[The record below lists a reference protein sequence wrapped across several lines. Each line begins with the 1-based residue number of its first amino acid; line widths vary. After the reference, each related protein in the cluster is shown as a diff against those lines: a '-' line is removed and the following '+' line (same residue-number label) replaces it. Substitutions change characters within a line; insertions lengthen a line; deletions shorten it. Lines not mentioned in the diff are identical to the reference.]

1 MSLVFQTQGANIEV
15 DPEAVV
21 IAGFTG
27 RNRSEALAHIAE
39 LAELGVPT
47 PRSIPSFYAV
57 PGSAATQQ
65 PLLQV
70 PVAQTSGEAEAVLIF
85 DGDSTFLTLGSD
97 HTDRA
102 AEALDI
108 ALSKIACPKPIARSA
123 WPLAE
128 VSSRLDE
135 LELKSWIAE
144 DGEEV
149 VYQQGR
155 LGELMPFEDLLAA
168 APFAERPKRFLMF
181 TGTLPAIGGI
191 RQSRRFRASL
201 DDPATGRSISLCYD
215 VETLNVLSAPE

>member
-70 PVAQTSGEAEAVLIF
+70 PGAQTSGEAEAVLIF
-85 DGDSTFLTLGSD
+85 DEGSTFLTLGSD
-97 HTDRA
+97 HTDRV

-128 VSSRLDE
+128 VSSHLDE
-135 LELKSWIAE
+135 LELRSWIVE
-144 DGEEV
+144 GGEEV

-155 LGELMPFEDLLAA
+155 LDELMPFEDLLDA
-168 APFAERPKRFLMF
+168 APFAERPNRFVMF

-191 RQSRRFRASL
+191 RPSRRFRASL
-201 DDPATGRSISLCYD
+201 NDPVAGRSISLCYD
-215 VETLNVLSAPE
+215 VETLNVLSSPG